1 MTYLFRTIQQEQV
14 MPTSEQIQA
23 NYLSPIDLADMPDDT
38 LISLR
43 SVLPMIQVSRT
54 TLWRM
59 IKSGQFPQ
67 PIRVGTRLNR
77 WHGRS

>member
-1 MTYLFRTIQQEQV
+1 

-23 NYLSPIDLADMPDDT
+23 NYLTPTELADMPDDT

-59 IKSGQFPQ
+59 INSGKFPQ
-67 PIRVGTRLNR
+67 PIRIAARLNR
-77 WHGRS
+77 WHLGTVREVVRKAA

>member
-1 MTYLFRTIQQEQV
+1 

-59 IKSGQFPQ
+59 INAGQFPQ
-67 PIRVGTRLNR
+67 PIRIGTRLNR
-77 WHGRS
+77 WHLGAVREVVRQVV

>member
-1 MTYLFRTIQQEQV
+1 

-23 NYLSPIDLADMPDDT
+23 NRLTPTQLADMPDDT

-59 IKSGQFPQ
+59 INAGQFPQ

-77 WHGRS
+77 WHLGAVREVVRGAI

>member
-1 MTYLFRTIQQEQV
+1 

-23 NYLSPIDLADMPDDT
+23 NRLTPTELADMPDDT

-59 IKSGQFPQ
+59 INSGKFPR
-67 PIRVGTRLNR
+67 PIRVATRLNR
-77 WHGRS
+77 WHLGAVREVVRKEA